1 MGITK
6 ILDENNVE
14 HIISPYINAPESVG
28 DFTVRFFD
36 FDGTILK
43 ETKCNYGESVT
54 APIVPTHE
62 YLVFNSWNND
72 FDNITKD
79 IDIGAIYDTF
89 EDKTYIYITL
99 TPETG
104 LSFPFSYRMSSA
116 GNLYIDK
123 GDGSDVI
130 INTTTGAVI
139 TQLTYDNYGDYII
152 KVWRDGAET
161 VQLGD
166 SSTSIGMCFY
176 SDNPRTLDIPRKFY
190 ISKYVTAT
198 NYMCYMFR
206 NLEYCSLPYTY
217 FTSLSYVFSYS
228 GIKHL
233 NIPRVTT
240 NLNNTFIYTRRLE
253 TVTIPSSVAYTN
265 AATFQFATAL
275 KSVVFNA
282 PFLINGLNLLHFT
295 SSIEKVDIPVGS
307 TLVPGSFLY
316 YSGVREVNIP
326 EGVNT
331 LYSYAFYGC
340 YRLSNIKLPS
350 TLNTIETG
358 TFGTCYSLESIKIPS
373 GVEVI
378 PDSCFAGI
386 RNYLKCIC
394 MGNLQA
400 INTSAFN
407 NTVNAIIILILPNTF
422 TPPSLAS
429 NSFNRL
435 SPVSR
440 IYVPDESVDAYK
452 NATNWNTY
460 ASYIYPISDYKGE
473 I

>member
-72 FDNITKD
+72 FDNIIKD

-130 INTTTGAVI
+130 INTTTGTI
-139 TQLTYDNYGDYII
+139 TTQLTYDNYGDYVIT
-152 KVWRDGAET
+152 VWRDNIS
-161 VQLGD
+161 VFQLG
-166 SSTSIGMCFY
+166 SASTTEGMCFY
-176 SDNPRTLDIPRKFY
+176 SNEPSTLDIPRKIY
-190 ISKYVTAT
+190 ISKYVTASS
-198 NYMCYMFR
+198 YMCYMYR
-206 NLEYCSLPYTY
+206 NLEYCSLPNNHS
-217 FTSLSYVFSYS
+217 TSLSSVFVYS
-228 GIKHL
+228 GIRHL
-233 NIPRVTT
+233 NIPKGVT
-240 NLNNTFIYTRRLE
+240 NLGSTFLSTRRLE
-253 TVTIPSSVAYTN
+253 TVTIPNSVAYTN
-265 AATFQFATAL
+265 LLTFQYATAL

-282 PFLINGLNLLHFT
+282 PFLTNVSSLLYNT

-307 TLVPGSFLY
+307 TLVPGHFLRN
-316 YSGVREVNIP
+316 SGVKEVNIP

-331 LYSYAFYGC
+331 LYSNAFNSC

-358 TFGTCYSLESIKIPS
+358 MFGNCYSLESIKIPS

-378 PDSCFAGI
+378 PDSCFASI
-386 RNYLKCIC
+386 INYLKCIC
-394 MGNLQA
+394 LGNLQA
-400 INTSAFN
+400 INTKAFS
-407 NTVNAIIILILPNTF
+407 NTFSSIRILILPNTS

-429 NSFNRL
+429 DTFNSL

-440 IYVPDESVDAYK
+440 IYVPDASVDAYK
-452 NATNWNTY
+452 NATNWVTY